1 MSPFPHPARSAA
13 ALADQLPDEQ
23 LVGLCRLAV
32 NRPVLASH
40 IPVGVAV
47 PAPDELAVLIAEVG
61 RRTVMAWTL
70 HRNLDVMGAA
80 EAAET
85 LGVGQTNLR
94 TVKGLPD
101 PVGKIRSST
110 LWDGAAIRRLAA
122 ERAQLPSR
130 ESH

>member
-1 MSPFPHPARSAA
+1 
-13 ALADQLPDEQ
+13 
-23 LVGLCRLAV
+23 
-32 NRPVLASH
+32 
-40 IPVGVAV
+40 
-47 PAPDELAVLIAEVG
+47 
-61 RRTVMAWTL
+61 MAWTL